1 MNKFLDI
8 CEINIIYY
16 EAFKIL
22 RLFIIQVDMLWIF
35 WEMGCFAK

>member
-8 CEINIIYY
+8 CEIYVIYY

-22 RLFIIQVDMLWIF
+22 RLFIIQVDIP
-35 WEMGCFAK
+35 